1 MQIIRESFE
10 RVRDWW
16 EEQVIPGWLVS
27 LVVHTVF
34 LVVMMLLTVS
44 PQQPQ
49 AEASLESA
57 LTEIPEDIPLEEIP
71 LEPLPLEPPE
81 MPEVEEPDVP
91 AMSAISPTAPEV
103 APPAPLS
110 PLDLPPLDNVASM
123 LEGPNPSGMAARG
136 AGSTFAARGTG
147 MRRAMLGSQGGTKM
161 TELAVH
167 AGLQWLV
174 KHQFPDGHWSLDH
187 RPRCSDKSCTGAGT
201 VRSDM
206 AATALGVLPFLAAN
220 YTHRSGPYRPVVAR
234 ALNWMLQHQQPNGL
248 LAVKGQQQPMY
259 THGLATIAI
268 CEAYALTGDA
278 RLGAAGQKAINF
290 LAAVQNQTGGW
301 RYSPNSQDADTSVT
315 GWQVMGIKSGQM
327 GGLSVPPQTLAGIRK
342 YLKSAAVSSRGGLF
356 AYMPGGRAT
365 PSMTAVGLL
374 CLQYLGVPRE
384 DPAIVEG
391 IDYLMKHLP
400 NPQSRTRDSYYWYY
414 ATQVVHN
421 FQGPEWDRWNR
432 LMRRIWVETQNRDR
446 KQCAFGS
453 WDPDPDRWGDRGGR
467 HFVTTVGLLTLEV
480 YYRYLPLYTVGEQE
494 VEMASGDQEAEQAGG
509 ASEEEKK
516 TDRGV
521 NTE

>member
-1 MQIIRESFE
+1 MQLVREAVE

-16 EEQVIPGWLVS
+16 EDQVIPGWLVS

-34 LVVMMLLTVS
+34 LVVMMLLTV
-44 PQQPQ
+44 PTKQPQ

-57 LTEIPEDIPLEEIP
+57 LTEIPEEIPIEEIP

-91 AMSAISPTAPEV
+91 AMSAVAPTAPEV

-110 PLDLPPLDNVASM
+110 PVDLPPLDNVASM

-136 AGSTFAARGTG
+136 PGSTFAARGSG

-167 AGLQWLV
+167 AGLEWLV

-187 RPRCSDKSCTGAGT
+187 RPRCGGKTCGGAGT

-220 YTHRSGPYRPVVAR
+220 YTHRSGPYRQVVGR
-234 ALNWMLQHQQPNGL
+234 ALNWMLQHQQRNGL
-248 LAVKGQQQPMY
+248 FAVKGHQQPMY

-268 CEAYALTGDA
+268 CEAYALTRDP

-290 LAAVQNQTGGW
+290 LASVQNQTGGW
-301 RYSPNSQDADTSVT
+301 RYAPTSQDADTSVT

-327 GGLSVPPQTLAGIRK
+327 GGLRVPPATMTGIRR
-342 YLKSAAVSSRGGLF
+342 YLKAAAASSRGGLF
-356 AYMPGGRAT
+356 AYQPGGRPS

-374 CLQYLGVPRE
+374 CLQYLGAPRE

-400 NPQSRTRDSYYWYY
+400 NPNSRTRDSYYWYY

-432 LMRRIWVETQNRDR
+432 LMRRIWVETQIRDR
-446 KQCAFGS
+446 KTCAFGS
-453 WDPDPDRWGDRGGR
+453 WDPSNDRFGKHGGR

-480 YYRYLPLYTVGEQE
+480 YYRYLPLYTVTER
-494 VEMASGDQEAEQAGG
+494 EAEQATMPESDKSDDEGDTKADKGG
-509 ASEEEKK
+509 SENEK
-516 TDRGV
+516 
-521 NTE
+521 E